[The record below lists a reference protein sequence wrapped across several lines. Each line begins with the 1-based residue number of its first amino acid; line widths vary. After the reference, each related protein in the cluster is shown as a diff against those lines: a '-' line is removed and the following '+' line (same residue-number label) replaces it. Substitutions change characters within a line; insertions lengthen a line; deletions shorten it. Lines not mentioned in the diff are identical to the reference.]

1 MRARLVSL
9 VAPLLLAACYDGSSV
24 DSPDG
29 QSLDPNAVEQVT
41 EPDVKTPQPPASVDE
56 ATKFAVSNNAFGFDL
71 YKRIKDQPGNL
82 AMSPTSLSVALA
94 MTWGGAKGATA
105 DEMKKVLHFEGTP
118 ADVMTQSGK
127 MVSLLENNEALK
139 VTFAN
144 RLFGENSYKFEEPF
158 LAATKNAY
166 GAALEPLDFLKG
178 SEAARARING
188 WVEGKTE
195 KRIKDLIPEGGV
207 DGETRLVLVNAL
219 YFLADWQTPFDK
231 LYTRDASFSVSSKD
245 SKLVPMMRSEETFGY
260 AEVDNAKLLELPYK
274 GGEMSMLL
282 ALPNEV
288 EGLAALEAQLDA
300 KKVGEWTKAM
310 QKKTVAVAL
319 PKFEINPSSSL
330 SLGRALQAMGMPL
343 AFTRGADFTG
353 MANPS
358 DADERLYISRVFHKA
373 FVKVDEKGTEAAA
386 ASAVVM
392 SREGAAAEPITK
404 FEADHPFVFMIRD
417 NRTGLV
423 LFMGRVA
430 DPSVK

>member
-24 DSPDG
+24 DSPDA
-29 QSLDPNAVEQVT
+29 QSVDSSLVT
-41 EPDVKTPQPPASVDE
+41 QPSVPDVKSPQPPATVDE
-56 ATKFAVSNNAFGFDL
+56 ASKFATSNNAFGFDL
-71 YKRIKDQPGNL
+71 YKRIKSQPGNL

-105 DEMKKVLHFEGTP
+105 DEMKKVLRFEGTP

-127 MVSLLENNEALK
+127 MVSLLEKNDDLK

-144 RLFGENSYKFEEPF
+144 RLFGEQTYKLEEPF
-158 LAATKNAY
+158 LTATKNAY
-166 GAALEPLDFLKG
+166 GAALDPVDFASQ
-178 SEAARARING
+178 SEAARLRING

-207 DGETRLVLVNAL
+207 DGDTRLALVNAL

-231 LYTRDASFSVSSKD
+231 QKTRDATFQLSSKD
-245 SKLVPMMRSEETFGY
+245 NKLVPMMNSEHAFNY

-274 GGEMSMLL
+274 GGQMSMLL
-282 ALPNEV
+282 ALPNDV
-288 EGLAALEAQLDA
+288 DGLAALEDQLASD
-300 KKVGEWTKAM
+300 KLGEWTRAM
-310 QKKTVAVAL
+310 QRKLVGVSL
-319 PKFEINPSSSL
+319 PKFEINPARSL
-330 SLGRALQAMGMPL
+330 SLGDSLKAMGMPL
-343 AFTRGADFTG
+343 AFTGAADFTG
-353 MANPS
+353 MANPPS
-358 DADERLYISRVFHKA
+358 ASERLYISRVFHKA

-392 SREGAAAEPITK
+392 SRESMAAVPNTR
-404 FEADHPFVFMIRD
+404 FDADHPFVFMIRD